1 MSCYSVDQL
10 SADGVFSTNLNPALT
25 WQRSSTRLSDEDI
38 IHDETHPS
46 RILAPEMKKNLAKKR
61 RITKKTRGNF
71 WELRLYIAGQTPN
84 SIAAI
89 ANLKKICE
97 DQLRGKYRIEVVD
110 LLKKPQLAKGDQ
122 IVAIPTLV
130 RRLPPPVKKIVGN
143 LSRTE
148 RTLVGL
154 DIQRA
159 S

>member
-1 MSCYSVDQL
+1 VNKSIAAKR
-10 SADGVFSTNLNPALT
+10 SAAKRN
-25 WQRSSTRLSDEDI
+25 RS
-38 IHDETHPS
+38 
-46 RILAPEMKKNLAKKR
+46 
-61 RITKKTRGNF
+61 NF

-84 SIAAI
+84 SLAAI

-97 DQLRGKYRIEVVD
+97 DQLSGKYRIEVID
-110 LLKKPQLAKGDQ
+110 LLEKPQLAKGDQ

-159 S
+159 R